1 MAAPIFRS
9 WMPAIRARGAPR
21 KGADESETAMKKIEA
36 TIRPSDLETVKERL
50 ADAGVRTVIASEALC
65 LGESTHERRVYRG
78 STYIIDASPCTRLGV
93 VVTDEQLEAVV
104 DILSPA
110 AIHGPIPDGAILVM
124 NIEQVRTRTPS
135 VTTGSTDTVRP
146 LPRIPTN
153 APDRRTERQGS
164 SIVHSIRPAVEGRRT
179 LAAKPT
185 SA

>member
-1 MAAPIFRS
+1 
-9 WMPAIRARGAPR
+9 
-21 KGADESETAMKKIEA
+21 MKKIEA

-78 STYIIDASPCTRLGV
+78 STYIVDASPCTRLHV

-110 AIHGPIPDGAILVM
+110 AVHGPDPDAAILIMSV
-124 NIEQVRTRTPS
+124 EQVRARTPS
-135 VTTGSTDTVRP
+135 VTAALKDTARL
-146 LPRIPTN
+146 LPRIPAN
-153 APDRRTERQGS
+153 VPDRRTEREGS
-164 SIVHSIRPAVEGRRT
+164 GIVHSIRAAVEGRAR
-179 LAAKPT
+179 LASKPS